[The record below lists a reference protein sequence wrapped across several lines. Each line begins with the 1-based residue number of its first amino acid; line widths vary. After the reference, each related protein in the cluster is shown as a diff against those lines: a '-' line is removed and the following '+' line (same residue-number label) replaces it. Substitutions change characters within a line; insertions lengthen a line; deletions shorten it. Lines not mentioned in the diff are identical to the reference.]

1 MENVSH
7 SEQPTVGAQ
16 QVYDSSQR
24 PPPFVDEWR
33 ELYRYRDLVA
43 HWSVRN
49 VTIRYKRSILGILW
63 TLIEPMVLMVVLTIV
78 FSNLFKFANIAPFP
92 VFLLSG
98 LLMWDFFAR
107 ASLHII
113 EENTVS
119 QDLAQ
124 RIHVPRSAFAL
135 AAINAYLFNWALA
148 LIPLAIIMV
157 ILRQPF
163 SPALVS
169 LPFAMALTAVFTLGL
184 SLTVA
189 TAAAFFSDIK
199 LAYQALLAAVLYST
213 PIIYPLDIVPEKY
226 QPLILLNPLTHLC
239 RLVRDPIFY
248 GTIAPSETWL
258 IGGAISAASLLVGWW
273 VFTHWRD
280 AFDYQG

>member
-1 MENVSH
+1 MEIVSH
-7 SEQPTVGAQ
+7 SEQPTSGAL
-16 QVYDSSQR
+16 QVYDSSCR
-24 PPPFVDEWR
+24 PHPFVEEWR

-43 HWSVRN
+43 HWSIRN
-49 VTIRYKRSILGILW
+49 VTIRYKRSILGVVW
-63 TLIEPMVLMVVLTIV
+63 TLIEPMALMIVLTIV
-78 FSNLFKFANIAPFP
+78 FSNLFKFEINNFP
-92 VFLLSG
+92 IYLLSG

-107 ASLHII
+107 ASIHII

-135 AAINAYLFNWALA
+135 AAINSYLINWTLA
-148 LIPLAIIMV
+148 LIPLVIIMV
-157 ILRQPF
+157 VMNQPF
-163 SPALVS
+163 SWALITVP
-169 LPFAMALTAVFTLGL
+169 LAMVVTAIFTLGL

-189 TAAAFFSDIK
+189 TAAAFFTDIK

-213 PIIYPLDIVPEKY
+213 PIIYPLEIVPEKY

-239 RLVRDPIFY
+239 RLVRDPIY
-248 GTIAPSETWL
+248 SGTVAPTETWIIAL
-258 IGGAISAASLLVGWW
+258 TVSVVTLLAGWW
-273 VFTHWRD
+273 IFTHWRD

>member
-1 MENVSH
+1 VE
-7 SEQPTVGAQ
+7 
-16 QVYDSSQR
+16 
-24 PPPFVDEWR
+24 EWR

-49 VTIRYKRSILGILW
+49 VTIRYKRSILGVVW
-63 TLIEPMVLMVVLTIV
+63 TLIEPMALMVVLTIV
-78 FSNLFKFANIAPFP
+78 FSKLFRFQVDNYP
-92 VFLLSG
+92 VYLLSG

-135 AAINAYLFNWALA
+135 AAINSYLFNWVLA
-148 LIPLAIIMV
+148 LIPMAIIMV
-157 ILRQPF
+157 VLGQPF

-169 LPFAMALTAVFTLGL
+169 LPFAIALTAVFTLGL

-213 PIIYPLDIVPEKY
+213 PIIYPLEIVPEKY
-226 QPLILLNPLTHLC
+226 QPFILLNPLTHFC

-258 IGGAISAASLLVGWW
+258 IGAAISGASLLVGWW